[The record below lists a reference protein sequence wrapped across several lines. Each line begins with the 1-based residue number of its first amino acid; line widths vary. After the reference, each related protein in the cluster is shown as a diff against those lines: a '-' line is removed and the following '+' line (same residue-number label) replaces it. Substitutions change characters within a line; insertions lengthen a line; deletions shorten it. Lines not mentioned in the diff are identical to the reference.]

1 MLLGDEMNMQQ
12 LREIAKELY
21 VKPGSLKKMELVR
34 AVQSAEG
41 NEACFGTGRAEQCGQ
56 HDCLWKEDCI

>member
-1 MLLGDEMNMQQ
+1 MNMQQ
-12 LREIAKELY
+12 IREIAKGHGIR
-21 VKPGSLKKMELVR
+21 PGSLKKTELVR

-41 NEACFGTGRAEQCGQ
+41 NEACFGAGRAEQCGQ

>member
-1 MLLGDEMNMQQ
+1 MNMQQ
-12 LREIAKELY
+12 IRKIAKEHG
-21 VKPGSLKKMELVR
+21 VKGSLKKMELIQ

-41 NEACFGTGRAEQCGQ
+41 NKACFGTGMADQCGQ